1 MDLPT
6 LTMVHAVFET
16 GSIRH
21 AGRLI
26 DKSPSTVSGAL
37 VRFENAVGIPMVRR
51 EGRALSLTLE
61 AERRAPALALID
73 AEVRRLC
80 SLASQDGV
88 IPPIGIEALRR
99 ITIVAHRGSIRKA
112 AKVIA
117 MGQPQLT
124 RQIGDVERHLGLEIF
139 KRSRH
144 GVVCTENG
152 AIVLAIAGRI
162 LDAWDRLSFAAAEH
176 FRRAVSTW
184 SLGTIMPLGHE
195 SFVAEMLARLS
206 ARWADERPR
215 QPLSIIGL
223 TADELMLGLKSRRFD
238 AVLLDHLNIPLEYEK
253 EVLSESRL
261 CVVGSN
267 AAAPPLPDFK
277 ALFRSRKIALL
288 SKKSGLR
295 QVCDRFMSDVV
306 SKDEFYS
313 LDILESDSIPV
324 IVRLVSDY
332 GYITVLQRSVVGHL
346 PYDLWQMPIPDEYT
360 QALLLAWRKN
370 ALPEQVRTSLIR
382 HLRGR

>member
-1 MDLPT
+1 MDLLT
-6 LTMVHAVFET
+6 LTMVHAFFET

-21 AGRLI
+21 AGRLV
-26 DKSPSTVSGAL
+26 DKSPSTVSAAL

-61 AERRAPALALID
+61 AERRAPALTLINTE
-73 AEVRRLC
+73 ARRLC
-80 SLASQDGV
+80 SLASSDGPV
-88 IPPIGIEALRR
+88 LPIGIEALRR

-112 AKVIA
+112 AKAIA
-117 MGQPQLT
+117 IGQPQLT
-124 RQIGDVERHLGLEIF
+124 RQIGDVERNLGLEIF
-139 KRSRH
+139 TRSRH
-144 GVVCTENG
+144 GVVSTENG
-152 AIVLAIAGRI
+152 ATVLAIAGRI
-162 LDAWDRLSFAAAEH
+162 LDAWDKLSFAAAEH

-195 SFVAEMLARLS
+195 SSVAEVLARLS

-215 QPLSIIGL
+215 QPLSVIGL

-253 EVLSESRL
+253 EVLSESKL

-267 AAAPPLPDFK
+267 LEQPLADFG
-277 ALFRSRKIALL
+277 ALFRNRKIALL

-306 SKDEFYS
+306 GEDAFYN

-332 GYITVLQRSVVGHL
+332 GYVTVLQRSVVDHL
-346 PYDLWQMPIPDEYT
+346 PYDFWKMPIPDDYT
-360 QALLLAWRKN
+360 LVLLLAWRKN
-370 ALPEQVRTSLIR
+370 ALPEQVRASLIK
-382 HLRGR
+382 HLRGA

>member
-1 MDLPT
+1 MDLLT
-6 LTMVHAVFET
+6 LIMVHAFFET

-26 DKSPSTVSGAL
+26 DKSPSTVSAAL

-73 AEVRRLC
+73 AEARRLC
-80 SLASQDGV
+80 SLATPGGAV
-88 IPPIGIEALRR
+88 LPIGVEALRR
-99 ITIVAHRGSIRKA
+99 IIVVAHRGSIRKA

-117 MGQPQLT
+117 IGQPQLT
-124 RQIGDVERHLGLEIF
+124 RQIGDVERNLGLEIF

-144 GVVCTENG
+144 GVVSTENG

-162 LDAWDRLSFAAAEH
+162 LDAWDKLSFAAAEH

-253 EVLSESRL
+253 EVLSESKL

-267 AAAPPLPDFK
+267 LEQPLADFG

-295 QVCDRFMSDVV
+295 QVCDRFMADVV
-306 SKDEFYS
+306 GQDDFYN

-332 GYITVLQRSVVGHL
+332 GYVTVLQRSVVGHL
-346 PYDLWQMPIPDEYT
+346 PYDFWQMPIPDEYT

-370 ALPEQVRTSLIR
+370 ALPEQVRTSLIK
-382 HLRGR
+382 HLRGL